1 MIQKVPEE
9 EITRIIIREAL
20 EDWIAIADSDV
31 IIVGAG
37 PSGLTAA
44 YYIAQTRARTVV
56 LDRRISPGGG
66 IGGGGNLFHKI
77 VVAAPADEILR
88 DIKVNYKE
96 IKKGVFVLDTAELI
110 SKLLSSAMDAGAKIL
125 FGVNVE
131 DVIYRTDPLRIEG
144 VVAIWSAIP
153 LAQLHV
159 DPLGLRARAVIDA
172 TGHEAEVVRIVSRK
186 IPEAKIEVKGEK
198 SMYAS
203 MAENFTVEYT
213 GEVFPGLYVTGMAV
227 NATYGGPRMG
237 PIFSSMLLSGRKV
250 AEIVIGRLE
259 E

>member
-1 MIQKVPEE
+1 MIKEVNEE
-9 EITRIIIREAL
+9 EITRIIIGESVK
-20 EDWIAIADSDV
+20 EWMSFVDSDV
-31 IIVGAG
+31 IIVGGG

-44 YYIAQTRARTVV
+44 YYIAQTGARTLV
-56 LDRRISPGGG
+56 LERRISPGGG

-77 VVAAPADEILR
+77 VVARPANEILD
-88 DIKVNYKE
+88 DIGAKYKE
-96 IKKGVFVLDTAELI
+96 VKEGIYVLDTAELI
-110 SKLLSSAMDAGAKIL
+110 AKLLNAAINAGAKIL
-125 FGVNVE
+125 FGVHVE
-131 DVIYRTDPLRIEG
+131 DVIYRTNPLRIEG

-159 DPLGLRARAVIDA
+159 DPIGLRSRAVIDA
-172 TGHEAEVVRIVSRK
+172 TGHEAEVVNIVARK
-186 IPEAKIEVKGEK
+186 IPESNLKVPGEK
-198 SMYAS
+198 SMNAS
-203 MAENFTVEYT
+203 EGEKFTVEKT

-250 AEIVIGRLE
+250 ADIVIKRLE